1 MYVNLICN
9 GLDLTEEELFSSSR
23 KRELA
28 KARQILYN
36 LCFQRPMT
44 INQIISLMDNKGYST
59 TYETVRN
66 GINKVKNDITYGK
79 DKDFQAF
86 VSECLEKAEECC

>member
-1 MYVNLICN
+1 
-9 GLDLTEEELFSSSR
+9 
-23 KRELA
+23 
-28 KARQILYN
+28 
-36 LCFQRPMT
+36 
-44 INQIISLMDNKGYST
+44 MDNKGYST

-66 GINKVKNDITYGK
+66 GINRVKKDIISSK